1 VVTDYRRLRYIF
13 PETALIV
20 GAFALPLLSCGC
32 AVMCDAQTRPLCAK
46 LIAEGV
52 LGGVLFG
59 VVKVLDLRMRF
70 GKRLTL
76 RRAFRDFRH
85 ECVVGLVAGLLTATL
100 VSLVV
105 LCGK

>member
-1 VVTDYRRLRYIF
+1 MF
-13 PETALIV
+13 KLIV

-32 AVMCDAQTRPLCAK
+32 AVMCDAQARPLCAK

-76 RRAFRDFRH
+76 RRAFRFWKH
-85 ECVVGLVAGLLTATL
+85 EVCVGLCAGFLAGVAL
-100 VSLVV
+100 SLVV